1 MSRYEAN
8 APRLEEGKAHSIL
21 ERDERGFVIGAYT
34 GYWNA
39 KTRTVTLYPDYRHP
53 ALRGS
58 VRLQKR
64 KIYDGY
70 VKCRG
75 QNAGASATAS
85 ARAAVKSQTSRAMK
99 DIVGQE
105 KMKF

>member
-1 MSRYEAN
+1 MSTYECRES
-8 APRLEEGKAHSIL
+8 RLVENYPHSIL
-21 ERDERGFVIGAYT
+21 EYNERGFVIGAYT

-39 KTRTVTLYPDYRHP
+39 KMRTVTLYPDYRHP

-70 VKCRG
+70 VKCIMRNSEG
-75 QNAGASATAS
+75 GAKSAP
-85 ARAAVKSQTSRAMK
+85 VKSQTSRAMK